1 MKNRNRE
8 TDVENKRMDSE
19 GWRGGMNWGTGMD
32 IYTLLT
38 PCIKQRTS
46 EKLLYSLENLT
57 QCSVVT

>member
-1 MKNRNRE
+1 
-8 TDVENKRMDSE
+8 
-19 GWRGGMNWGTGMD
+19 MNWGTGMD